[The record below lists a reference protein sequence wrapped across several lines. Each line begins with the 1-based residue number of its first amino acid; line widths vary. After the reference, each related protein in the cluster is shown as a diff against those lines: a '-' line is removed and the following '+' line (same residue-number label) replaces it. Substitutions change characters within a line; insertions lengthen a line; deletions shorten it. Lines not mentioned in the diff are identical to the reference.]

1 MTKRN
6 AVRLVSRAY
15 YWPFVLITSLFLLW
29 GFARAILDVLNK
41 HFQLSLGVSRGESAL
56 LQVTVYGAYFLMA
69 LPAGLLISRYGTRK
83 GVITGLSLFAA
94 GALLFVP
101 AGALGAFYGMLV
113 PLFVIGCGLVWLEV
127 AANPY
132 VTALGDPSTASG
144 RLNRAQSFNGL
155 GSILGALLG
164 GVFFFSD
171 VTAPVGREVAV
182 PYAVLG
188 VCLCVI
194 AFVFARLRLPEVVVP
209 ADASAPGTKSGRLDK
224 AFFFGLFALFSYEVA
239 EISINTFFINYVSD
253 PGYVSPLHASFLLS
267 FDGLGLF
274 MAGRFGG
281 SALMRRVAAERLLLV
296 CALGAL
302 ACMALVVA
310 EVGWLSVG
318 ALIVC
323 YLFESIMFPTVFALS
338 LSRAAGREAQAS
350 SILMMSV
357 VGGAVG
363 PLLTGIF
370 ADRASMSAAFVV
382 PMAGFAVVGL
392 FALYCLRPRR

>member
-1 MTKRN
+1 M
-6 AVRLVSRAY
+6 
-15 YWPFVLITSLFLLW
+15 LW

-41 HFQLSLGVSRGESAL
+41 HFQLSLGVSRSESAL

-94 GALLFVP
+94 GAFLFVP

-132 VTALGDPSTASG
+132 VTALGDPSTAAG

-188 VCLCVI
+188 VCLCAI

-209 ADASAPGTKSGRLDK
+209 ADVSAPGTKSGRLDK
-224 AFFFGLFALFSYEVA
+224 TFFFGLFALFSYEVA

-267 FDGLGLF
+267 FGGLSLF

-281 SALMRRVAAERLLLV
+281 SALMRCVAAERLLLV

-302 ACMALVVA
+302 TCMALVVA

-357 VGGAVG
+357 VGALSVRCS
-363 PLLTGIF
+363 
-370 ADRASMSAAFVV
+370 RAFSPTAPVCPPPSWSRWSVS
-382 PMAGFAVVGL
+382 L
-392 FALYCLRPRR
+392 

>member
-6 AVRLVSRAY
+6 VVCLVSRAY

-41 HFQLSLGVSRGESAL
+41 HFQLSLGVSRSESAL

-94 GALLFVP
+94 GAFLFVP

-132 VTALGDPSTASG
+132 VTALGDPSTAAG

-188 VCLCVI
+188 VCLCAI

-209 ADASAPGTKSGRLDK
+209 ADVSTPGTKSGRLDK
-224 AFFFGLFALFSYEVA
+224 TFFFGLFSLFSYEVA

-267 FDGLGLF
+267 FGGLSLF

-281 SALMRRVAAERLLLV
+281 SALMRCVAAERLLLV

-302 ACMALVVA
+302 TCMALVVA

-382 PMAGFAVVGL
+382 PMVGFAVVGL
-392 FALYCLRPRR
+392 FALYCLRPRH

>member
-41 HFQLSLGVSRGESAL
+41 HFQLSLGVSRSESAL

-94 GALLFVP
+94 GAFLFVP

-132 VTALGDPSTASG
+132 VTALGDPSTAAG

-171 VTAPVGREVAV
+171 VTAPVGREIAV

-188 VCLCVI
+188 VCLCAI
-194 AFVFARLRLPEVVVP
+194 AFVFARLRHQYRVQPERTGRQPVAGHRLRRLPLRAEERTHRP
-209 ADASAPGTKSGRLDK
+209 LHPNGSRQYKHPFLGQQNRLRHARKRLD
-224 AFFFGLFALFSYEVA
+224 
-239 EISINTFFINYVSD
+239 SD
-253 PGYVSPLHASFLLS
+253 THPRHFPL
-267 FDGLGLF
+267 
-274 MAGRFGG
+274 
-281 SALMRRVAAERLLLV
+281 
-296 CALGAL
+296 
-302 ACMALVVA
+302 
-310 EVGWLSVG
+310 
-318 ALIVC
+318 
-323 YLFESIMFPTVFALS
+323 
-338 LSRAAGREAQAS
+338 
-350 SILMMSV
+350 
-357 VGGAVG
+357 
-363 PLLTGIF
+363 
-370 ADRASMSAAFVV
+370 
-382 PMAGFAVVGL
+382 
-392 FALYCLRPRR
+392 